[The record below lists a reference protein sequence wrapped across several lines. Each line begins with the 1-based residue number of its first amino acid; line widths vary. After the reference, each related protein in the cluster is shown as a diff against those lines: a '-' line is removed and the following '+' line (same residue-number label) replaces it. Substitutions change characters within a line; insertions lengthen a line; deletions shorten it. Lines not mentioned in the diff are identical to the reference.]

1 MYGFLFLALLSWA
14 LVVIAV
20 ILMTGAYRKFLGGQF
35 KSMLGWIL
43 VAFWFMAVPYTAFI
57 LRDAHLLDSFG
68 DEISYFIYLCMIVVS
83 VFLVKGAV
91 ALVEFSNAFGFADVK
106 EKMAERREGKK
117 TKKKKY

>member
-43 VAFWFMAVPYTAFI
+43 LGLWFMAVPYTAFI
-57 LRDAHLLDSFG
+57 LQDAGFLDAFG
-68 DEISYFIYLCMIVVS
+68 EKISYFIYIFMILVAL
-83 VFLVKGAV
+83 FLVKGALS
-91 ALVEFSNAFGFADVK
+91 LVEFSKVYGFADVK
-106 EKMAERREGKK
+106 EKMEEMRKGKI
-117 TKKKKY
+117 KKPKK